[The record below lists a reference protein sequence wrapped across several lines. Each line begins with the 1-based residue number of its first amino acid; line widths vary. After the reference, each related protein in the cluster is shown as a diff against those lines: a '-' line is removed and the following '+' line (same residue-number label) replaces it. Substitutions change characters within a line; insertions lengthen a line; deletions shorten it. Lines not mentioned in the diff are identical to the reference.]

1 MWCAKTFPTHVFHI
15 RLDLRYPLE
24 DPECR
29 FVLSLGA
36 LACWSDE
43 DFIGRVAR
51 AERRTHS
58 LAIVAT
64 LKKVLIEFAF
74 QWQKASRKASKRSD
88 PAGLP
93 G

>member
-51 AERRTHS
+51 AERRRTP
-58 LAIVAT
+58 
-64 LKKVLIEFAF
+64 
-74 QWQKASRKASKRSD
+74 D
-88 PAGLP
+88 PQFGHC
-93 G
+93 GNTEKGVD